1 MRCPHRFII
10 TTSKVFH
17 VVDRR
22 TDFNMDSMQ
31 KDIFESKYSRV
42 EPRYSASAAG
52 VREKR
57 LARER
62 YRSASAWAGL
72 SPVA

>member
-1 MRCPHRFII
+1 MPLDKYSSFSFRLYQIPIIFNQDIMYTDIMRCPHRFII

-31 KDIFESKYSRV
+31 KDIFESKYRV
-42 EPRYSASAAG
+42 S
-52 VREKR
+52 
-57 LARER
+57 L
-62 YRSASAWAGL
+62 
-72 SPVA
+72 